1 MCAQLWLNRQGTQ
14 LAALP
19 PVEASVVEVL
29 LEAQHSDAVHSAIDT
44 AASAAV
50 DLNSIVT
57 VTVRSATG
65 SAVKVYCNHPATDAV
80 TGGD

>member
-1 MCAQLWLNRQGTQ
+1 MSAQLWLDRQGTQ

-19 PVEASVVEVL
+19 PVVEARV
-29 LEAQHSDAVHSAIDT
+29 EAQQSDAVHSAIDT